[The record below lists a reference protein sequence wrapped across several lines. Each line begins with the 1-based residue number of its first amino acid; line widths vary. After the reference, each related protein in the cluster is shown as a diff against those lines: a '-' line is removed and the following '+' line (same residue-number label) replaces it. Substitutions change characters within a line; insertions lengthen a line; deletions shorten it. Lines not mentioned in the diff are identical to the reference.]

1 MTKEVSPGTC
11 GGVHRGECLT
21 NCAGA
26 RRGQCPYNA
35 FTLIELVLVVG
46 IIIVLTGLILSTV
59 GYARKKGARAR
70 AETEIAAMAAACENY
85 KADNG
90 VYPRGNGALGNTN
103 QPYDTDQL
111 ETNSDPQGGNP
122 ANFLN
127 SALYLYRQ
135 LSGDSDGDPTTSGA
149 GDTRSYFTFKPN
161 MLNPSPPGPN
171 TYIKDPFGYAYGYS
185 TLGNANP
192 GDTRGNNP
200 TFDLWSTCGETAKKT
215 GETFQQY
222 QQRWIKNW

>member
-1 MTKEVSPGTC
+1 VQI
-11 GGVHRGECLT
+11 
-21 NCAGA
+21 GA
-26 RRGQCPYNA
+26 RRKRSHSA
-35 FTLIELVLVVG
+35 FTLIELIVVVA
-46 IIIVLTGLILSTV
+46 IILILAGLVLSTFD
-59 GYARKKGARAR
+59 YAKKKGRRAR
-70 AETEIAAMAAACENY
+70 AETEIAAISAACESY

-90 VYPRGNGALGNTN
+90 IYPRGNGALGNTN

-111 ETNSDPQGGNP
+111 GTNSDPQGGNP
-122 ANFLN
+122 ANFVN

-149 GDTRSYFTFKPN
+149 GDTRSYFSCKPN

-222 QQRWIKNW
+222 QLRWIKNW

>member
-1 MTKEVSPGTC
+1 MS
-11 GGVHRGECLT
+11 
-21 NCAGA
+21 
-26 RRGQCPYNA
+26 
-35 FTLIELVLVVG
+35 
-46 IIIVLTGLILSTV
+46 
-59 GYARKKGARAR
+59 
-70 AETEIAAMAAACENY
+70 AACENY

-103 QPYDTDQL
+103 PPYDTDQL
-111 ETNSDPQGGNP
+111 ETNSDPQGGDP
-122 ANFLN
+122 GNFLN

-135 LSGDSDGDPTTSGA
+135 LSGDSDGNPTTSGA
-149 GDTRSYFTFKPN
+149 GDTRGYFTFKPN

-192 GDTRGNNP
+192 SDTRGNNP